1 MGDVIDF
8 KSARERMADR
18 RPEPAPRVSVD
29 GTELIYDPKPGSVG
43 VSFATDAD
51 GTAYFTVTAPA
62 DAVGPAMASAREALA
77 ASFGVDARSRQ
88 TLDALRDQLGAPTFD
103 AFVTTFVQQHFFAQA
118 LLRTNALPFLAPDL
132 LTSEPPVEGEDYTFQ
147 VETLLR
153 PTCELS
159 SYDPVEIALPVKR
172 DVSSK
177 DVTEY
182 LSNMAEE
189 LATWEEDPSRD
200 AVVEGDRVTL
210 NLDSTTPDGREFK
223 ALSGRHI
230 PYLVGSRTIGE
241 DFDRALVGMKPRERS
256 SFSVSVPVPTEDGS
270 VGYQVVNV
278 KAQIDQIQKRVPAKI
293 DDAWVAQNMPE
304 AQTLLGLRSRVRT
317 LLEREAEAAYHDEM
331 MSRTADEL
339 AKRLLDE
346 PDERYVAKMRDELVA
361 QFVENL
367 QRSGID
373 YQQYI
378 AQPGFDVEAW
388 NRQMTEDAQAALRRG
403 LALDALA
410 DHLDINLE
418 EEDIAKVVAQT
429 APGHEQEALQGLL
442 DSGQMPKMCEVA
454 LRVRANE
461 WLVEHAKGAGLET
474 TGLVIDGGAGRAASD
489 RDGKDGGKGAGSKGD
504 GPKLQL
510 I

>member
-1 MGDVIDF
+1 MLD
-8 KSARERMADR
+8 
-18 RPEPAPRVSVD
+18 EP
-29 GTELIYDPKPGSVG
+29 
-43 VSFATDAD
+43 
-51 GTAYFTVTAPA
+51 
-62 DAVGPAMASAREALA
+62 
-77 ASFGVDARSRQ
+77 
-88 TLDALRDQLGAPTFD
+88 
-103 AFVTTFVQQHFFAQA
+103 
-118 LLRTNALPFLAPDL
+118 
-132 LTSEPPVEGEDYTFQ
+132 
-147 VETLLR
+147 
-153 PTCELS
+153 
-159 SYDPVEIALPVKR
+159 
-172 DVSSK
+172 
-177 DVTEY
+177 
-182 LSNMAEE
+182 
-189 LATWEEDPSRD
+189 
-200 AVVEGDRVTL
+200 
-210 NLDSTTPDGREFK
+210 
-223 ALSGRHI
+223 
-230 PYLVGSRTIGE
+230 LVGTH
-241 DFDRALVGMKPRERS
+241 
-256 SFSVSVPVPTEDGS
+256 
-270 VGYQVVNV
+270 
-278 KAQIDQIQKRVPAKI
+278 AQIDQIQKRVPAKI

-418 EEDIAKVVAQT
+418 EEDIAKVVAQM

-454 LRVRANE
+454 LLR
-461 WLVEHAKGAGLET
+461 
-474 TGLVIDGGAGRAASD
+474 
-489 RDGKDGGKGAGSKGD
+489 
-504 GPKLQL
+504 
-510 I
+510 